1 MTKIVGLTGGIGSGK
16 TMVANFFKEEG
27 IPVYISDER
36 AKIIMDKPEVI
47 QKIQEI
53 FDENVQ
59 KEGKLNRKRI
69 REIVFK
75 ESHLLEKLNAIV
87 HPAVKKDFKQWVDLH
102 QKYSFVIKESALL
115 FEQKLYKT
123 CDYIILVTA
132 PEEIRVKRV
141 VKRDGV
147 TAESIRDIIRNQL
160 KDEDKIPFCDWVII
174 NVDKELVK
182 KEIKNIIEDI
192 NLRNNSI

>member
-1 MTKIVGLTGGIGSGK
+1 
-16 TMVANFFKEEG
+16 
-27 IPVYISDER
+27 
-36 AKIIMDKPEVI
+36 
-47 QKIQEI
+47 
-53 FDENVQ
+53 
-59 KEGKLNRKRI
+59 
-69 REIVFK
+69 
-75 ESHLLEKLNAIV
+75 
-87 HPAVKKDFKQWVDLH
+87 
-102 QKYSFVIKESALL
+102 VIKESALL

-147 TAESIRDIIRNQL
+147 TVKNIRDIIRNQL

>member
-36 AKIIMDKPEVI
+36 AKTIMDKPEI
-47 QKIQEI
+47 IHKIQGI

-59 KEGKLNRKRI
+59 KKGKLDRKRI

-87 HPAVKKDFKQWVDLH
+87 HPAVKKDFEQWVDLH

-147 TAESIRDIIRNQL
+147 TVKNIRDIIRNQL

-174 NVDKELVK
+174 NVDKEIIQFSVLILCYHLV
-182 KEIKNIIEDI
+182 
-192 NLRNNSI
+192 

>member
-1 MTKIVGLTGGIGSGK
+1 
-16 TMVANFFKEEG
+16 
-27 IPVYISDER
+27 
-36 AKIIMDKPEVI
+36 
-47 QKIQEI
+47 
-53 FDENVQ
+53 
-59 KEGKLNRKRI
+59 
-69 REIVFK
+69 
-75 ESHLLEKLNAIV
+75 
-87 HPAVKKDFKQWVDLH
+87 
-102 QKYSFVIKESALL
+102 
-115 FEQKLYKT
+115 
-123 CDYIILVTA
+123 LVTA

-147 TAESIRDIIRNQL
+147 TVKNIRDIIRNQL

>member
-36 AKIIMDKPEVI
+36 AKTIMDKPEII
-47 QKIQEI
+47 QKIQGI

-59 KEGKLNRKRI
+59 KKGKLDRKRI

-87 HPAVKKDFKQWVDLH
+87 HPAVKKDFEQWVDLH

-147 TAESIRDIIRNQL
+147 TVKNIRDIIRNQL